1 MAWREVGTA
10 TLTATSS
17 RARIGFVKVP
27 PQGGIE
33 VWVRQVSG
41 GPNFRLGYCLLY
53 LENQWGREL
62 GTIKIWPVVGGEAYR
77 LGAGLSSLVGGGIL
91 WLEPRSYN
99 LRWLDSMGSVSV
111 EVSVDEAEDLPGDRY
126 RSPGFVDPLDVGL
139 YLVQV
144 GASGRL
150 RF

>member
-1 MAWREVGTA
+1 MAWRQIGSA
-10 TLTATSS
+10 TLTATSD
-17 RARIGFVKVP
+17 RARIGYVKTP

-33 VWVRQVSG
+33 VWVRQTSG

-62 GTIKIWPVVGGEAYR
+62 GTVKVWPKLSGEAYR
-77 LGAGLSSLVGGGIL
+77 LGAGLSSMVGGGVL

-99 LRWLDSMGSVSV
+99 LRWLDSQGSVSV
-111 EVSVDEAEDLPGDRY
+111 EVFADEAGDLPQDRY
-126 RSPGFVDPLDVGL
+126 RSPGFVNPVDVGL
-139 YLVQV
+139 FLVQV
-144 GASGRL
+144 GSAGRL